1 MSFSILEKIKNVTNV
16 EEIYREFNATDIEF
30 AEDTL
35 ISLFENSVKK
45 FPDNIAVKNGEDCIT
60 YKILNTK
67 ADAVAAYL
75 YAHKIEANDKVGVI
89 AARSIET
96 IINIIAM
103 TLSKTFF
110 NISIPPFFIYT
121 NRKDMRRLLCL
132 RRYRAP
138 PPLSRWLC

>member
-75 YAHKIEANDKVGVI
+75 YAHKIEANMVK
-89 AARSIET
+89 
-96 IINIIAM
+96 
-103 TLSKTFF
+103 
-110 NISIPPFFIYT
+110 
-121 NRKDMRRLLCL
+121 L
-132 RRYRAP
+132 RQN
-138 PPLSRWLC
+138 